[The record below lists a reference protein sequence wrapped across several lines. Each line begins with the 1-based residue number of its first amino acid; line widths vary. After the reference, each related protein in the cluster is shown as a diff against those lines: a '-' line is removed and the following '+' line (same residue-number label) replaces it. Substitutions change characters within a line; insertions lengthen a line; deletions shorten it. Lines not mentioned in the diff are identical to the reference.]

1 MNAGGSG
8 LRWISVI
15 PISSGDWS
23 QVLGQTATPQPAST
37 SKNARW
43 TWPQIT
49 RRTCGLIVSSSA
61 RPARS
66 ASGSPISS
74 KAGNEVGTGGWWIA
88 SRLVWRH
95 VEAAAAL
102 GAALTA
108 ATIVVALSVLVPPVA
123 SVTSA
128 QDLAQAVNRWGRF
141 PPELW
146 MVEQRSGSLVF
157 YLDPA
162 LRRDLTR
169 ERVLQLSSPQV
180 PEHEPVPGTR
190 VAITVGDSPHLE
202 RYVRLDGR
210 PYEPA
215 GHYRMYDGERLLH
228 APHHRVPP
236 GQQ

>member
-1 MNAGGSG
+1 M
-8 LRWISVI
+8 
-15 PISSGDWS
+15 PH
-23 QVLGQTATPQPAST
+23 
-37 SKNARW
+37 
-43 TWPQIT
+43 
-49 RRTCGLIVSSSA
+49 
-61 RPARS
+61 
-66 ASGSPISS
+66 
-74 KAGNEVGTGGWWIA
+74 VGWLWVVAVAVAGGWWIA

-162 LRRDLTR
+162 LRRALTAQ
-169 ERVLQLSSPQV
+169 RVLQLSSPQV
-180 PEHEPVPGTR
+180 PEQEPVPGTR
-190 VAITVGDSPHLE
+190 VAVTDGDAPRLE
-202 RYVRLDGR
+202 RYVPLDGLA
-210 PYEPA
+210 YERA
-215 GHYRMYDGERLLH
+215 GHYRVYDGPRLLH
-228 APHHRVPP
+228 ADAPKYDQPVPSHVPHHRPLWLGEP
-236 GQQ
+236 